1 MLAPTAQPTV
11 TSGVA
16 QPVHLYLGRNVVI
29 DYLSRSSFE
38 YLLQNPAIKEVVLS
52 NLPFYKP
59 GLKITPSILE
69 GYARRL
75 EQLSTFKPPI
85 EIELIASHFPSGV
98 PLGFL
103 CLSGIDFANSKA
115 EFSALFFRGQGSR
128 SLMEAC
134 HWALDTIF
142 TELRIEKLIFYVLRS
157 NNRIHQLMH
166 KLQFHEEAVLTK
178 EIELE
183 NGSREDLMRYTLF
196 KDEWLCSPMK
206 SVIQKLLQ
214 DRH

>member
-11 TSGVA
+11 TSGLA
-16 QPVHLYLGRNVVI
+16 QPIHLYLGRNVVI

-59 GLKITPSILE
+59 GLKVTQNILE

-75 EQLSTFKPPI
+75 KQLSTFKPPI

-115 EFSALFFRGQGSR
+115 EFSTLFFRGQGSR

-183 NGSREDLMRYTLF
+183 NGTREDLIRYTLF
-196 KDEWLCSPMK
+196 KDEWHCSPMK